1 MGKKVVIVG
10 GVAGGATAA
19 ARLRRLDEEAEIVL
33 LERGDHISFANCG
46 LPYYI
51 GEEIRERG
59 KLLLQTPER
68 MKRRFNIDVRVRSEV
83 VRVDPARKTVTVRCR
98 DGGAPGTGGRA
109 PGPADPAGP
118 DGAEAP
124 GMAADGGEQ
133 ERKYREYEETYD
145 VLLLSPGARP
155 LRPPIPGIDSERVHT
170 LRNLADT
177 DRIKRHV
184 DRAGTRSAVVI
195 GGGFIGVEMAENLRR
210 RGLEVT
216 LVEAAPHMLAPFDD
230 DMVPLAER
238 ELSDHGVRLILGNG
252 VASFAERD
260 DELVVTLQSGETVR
274 ADLAILAI
282 GVTPDVA
289 FLEGSGIAL
298 GPRGHILVNDRM
310 QTSVPDIYAVGD
322 AVEVTGFVLGG
333 KTAVPL
339 AGPANK
345 QGRIAADNIC
355 GIPSRYKGTQ
365 GTSIVRV
372 FGLTAACTGLN
383 ERALQR
389 LNIPYRA
396 VHLHPGSHAGY
407 YPGASPIS
415 LKLLFA
421 DDGRILGAQALG
433 RDGVDKRIDVIAT
446 VMRLG
451 GTVRDLAELE
461 LAYAPPFSSAKDPV
475 NMAGFIAENVLD
487 GRMDAVTVRDLD
499 AFDPSRAVLVD
510 VRTAEEHAR
519 GHIPGS
525 VHIPVDELRDRLDE
539 LPRDKEIWVYCQ
551 VGQRGYYASRILAQK
566 GFRVKNLS
574 GGYRTYMIAMGNSAG
589 TRNGT

>member
-19 ARLRRLDEEAEIVL
+19 DRLRRLDEEADIVL

-51 GEEIRERG
+51 GDEIRERD

-68 MKRRFNIDVRVRSEV
+68 MRRRFNIDVRVRSEV
-83 VRVDPARKTVTVRCR
+83 VRVDPVRKTVTVRCLDGKAPVAGDPGRTNGGGNGTAR
-98 DGGAPGTGGRA
+98 DAVAAGDAGR
-109 PGPADPAGP
+109 
-118 DGAEAP
+118 ETV
-124 GMAADGGEQ
+124 
-133 ERKYREYEETYD
+133 YEETYD

-155 LRPPIPGIDSERVHT
+155 MQPPIPGIDSERVHT
-170 LRNLADT
+170 LRNMADA
-177 DRIKRHV
+177 DRIRRHA
-184 DRAGTRSAVVI
+184 DRAGARSAIVI

-216 LVEAAPHMLAPFDD
+216 LAEAAPHILAPFDD

-238 ELSDHGVRLILGNG
+238 ELTDHGVRLVLGNG
-252 VASFAERD
+252 VVYFAERD
-260 DELVVTLQSGETVR
+260 DGLTVTLQNGETVR
-274 ADLAILAI
+274 ADLALLAI

-310 QTSVPDIYAVGD
+310 QTNLPDIYAVGD
-322 AVEVTGFVLGG
+322 AVEVTDFVHGG

-345 QGRIAADNIC
+345 QARIAADNIC
-355 GIPSRYKGTQ
+355 GIPSRYKGAQ
-365 GTSIVRV
+365 GTSIVKV
-372 FGLTAACTGLN
+372 FGLTAASTGLN
-383 ERALQR
+383 ERMLRR
-389 LNIPYRA
+389 LNIPYRT

-407 YPGASPIS
+407 YPGASPLS

-433 RDGVDKRIDVIAT
+433 RDGVDKRIDVIAA

-461 LAYAPPFSSAKDPV
+461 LAYAPPYSSAKDPV
-475 NMAGFIAENVLD
+475 NMAGWIAGNVLD
-487 GRMDAVTVRDLD
+487 GRMDVVTVRDLD
-499 AFDPSRAVLVD
+499 GLDRSRVVLVD

-525 VHIPVDELRDRLDE
+525 VHIPVDELRDRLGE

-551 VGQRGYYASRILAQK
+551 VGQRGYYASRLLAQK
-566 GFRVKNLS
+566 DFRVKNLS
-574 GGYRTYMIAMGNSAG
+574 GGYRSYVIAKDSPG
-589 TRNGT
+589 TRSGG

>member
-51 GEEIRERG
+51 GEEIRERD

-83 VRVDPARKTVTVRCR
+83 IRVDPARKTVTVRCL
-98 DGGAPGTGGRA
+98 DGKAPGAGDPCRPNGDAGNGTSQDTVAAGDAGR
-109 PGPADPAGP
+109 
-118 DGAEAP
+118 ETV
-124 GMAADGGEQ
+124 
-133 ERKYREYEETYD
+133 YEETYD

-155 LRPPIPGIDSERVHT
+155 LRPPIPGVDSERVLT
-170 LRNLADT
+170 LRNMADT
-177 DRIKRHV
+177 DRIKRYV

-216 LVEAAPHMLAPFDD
+216 LVEAAPHILAPFDD
-230 DMVPLAER
+230 DMVPLVER
-238 ELSDHGVRLILGNG
+238 ELTDHGVRLFLGNG
-252 VASFAERD
+252 VASFAERKGGLD
-260 DELVVTLQSGETVR
+260 VTLQDGETVR
-274 ADLAILAI
+274 ADLAILAV
-282 GVTPDVA
+282 GVKPDVA

-322 AVEVTGFVLGG
+322 AIEVTDFVHGG

-345 QGRIAADNIC
+345 QARIAADNIC
-355 GIPSRYKGTQ
+355 GIPSRYKGAQ
-365 GTSIVRV
+365 GTSILRI
-372 FGLTAACTGLN
+372 FGLAAACTGLN
-383 ERALQR
+383 ERTLQR
-389 LNIPYRA
+389 LNIPYRI
-396 VHLHPGSHAGY
+396 VHLHPGSRAGY
-407 YPGASPIS
+407 FPGASPIS

-433 RDGVDKRIDVIAT
+433 RDGVDKRIDVIAA

-475 NMAGFIAENVLD
+475 NMAGFIACNVLD
-487 GRMDAVTVRDLD
+487 GRMDTVTVRDLD

-510 VRTAEEHAR
+510 VRTAAEHAA

-525 VHIPVDELRDRLDE
+525 IHIPLDELRDRLDE

-566 GFRVKNLS
+566 GFRVKNLT
-574 GGYRTYMIAMGNSAG
+574 GGYRSYMIANSSPGEA
-589 TRNGT
+589 RNNA